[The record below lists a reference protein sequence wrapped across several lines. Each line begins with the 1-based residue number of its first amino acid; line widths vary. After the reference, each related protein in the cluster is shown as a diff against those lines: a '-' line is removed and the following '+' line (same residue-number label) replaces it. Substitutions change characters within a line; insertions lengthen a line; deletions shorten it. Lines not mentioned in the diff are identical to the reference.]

1 MAIPR
6 DKLAGEVVSFKTK
19 GVGTVGV
26 DALRNL
32 FVSEG
37 FLESVVPDL
46 PIGTLAKRALREVED
61 GLLVKQIQ
69 ADGQTG
75 HPRFQITEEKED
87 ADGELDYTK
96 ETVYT
101 LDPAASVLANRADSG
116 KTPRATAQ
124 LAITRDL
131 RTRGDVRGIVKK
143 LFEQSADL
151 FCINEEN
158 GGSYFVPAEHFD
170 FIDRVDRVLHNL
182 GGEIRR
188 FPVPKDSKEGKRS
201 IQGSMTDWFER
212 LVAELDDAAEKMKE
226 SRPSTMKTHVER
238 YNAAKLKL
246 DAAVE
251 YLGGSAVE
259 LSAKIEAGKKKMM
272 DTMEAKLAEAD
283 DA

>member
-19 GVGTVGV
+19 GVGTVSV
-26 DALRNL
+26 SALRQL
-32 FVSEG
+32 FVAEG

-46 PIGTLAKRALREVED
+46 PAGTVAKRALREVEED
-61 GLLVKQIQ
+61 MMVKQIA
-69 ADGQTG
+69 ADSATG
-75 HPRFQITEEKED
+75 HPRFQITEEKTD
-87 ADGELDYTK
+87 ADGELDYLK

-101 LDPAASVLANRADSG
+101 FDPGADSLSHRSDAS

-124 LAITRDL
+124 LAIARDL
-131 RTRGDVRGIVKK
+131 RTKGDVRGIVKR
-143 LFEQSADL
+143 LFEHSADL

-170 FIDRVDRVLHNL
+170 FIDSVDRVLTNL

-212 LVAELDDAAEKMKE
+212 LVAELDDAAEKMKDA
-226 SRPSTMKTHVER
+226 RPDTMKRHVDK

-251 YLGGSAVE
+251 YLGGSATD
-259 LSAKIEAGKKKMM
+259 LTAKIESGRKKMQE
-272 DTMEAKLAEAD
+272 TMEAKLSEEASD
-283 DA
+283 